1 MCRFFFGGT
10 MQPLTSTLLNQ
21 IMDIARQAGEHLK
34 GFYARSVEV
43 QMKADH
49 TPVTEADLFVSQF
62 VIEKLQEITP
72 NLPILSE
79 EGKKIPLANRS
90 NWQEYWLIDPLDG
103 TQQFI
108 NRTDQFSVVIG
119 LVQNNRPVLGVIHS
133 PILNKTYY
141 AVKGQ
146 GAFLIENGKVQN
158 LGKICKKSGENHR
171 LQITIGSAKTE
182 DITPHILPPYSAD
195 FFRYGSCS
203 LKAGLVAEGK
213 MDCYIRLGDT
223 GEWDT
228 AVPEILLAECDGEIF
243 DLRFSPLTYNQR
255 ETFINPPFI
264 MVGNKQHDWRTV
276 FYFDE

>member
-1 MCRFFFGGT
+1 ML
-10 MQPLTSTLLNQ
+10 QLNSTLLEQ
-21 IMDIARQAGEHLK
+21 IIEIAKQAGEHLK
-34 GFYARSVEV
+34 AFYARKVDV
-43 QMKADH
+43 HIKADH

-62 VIEKLQEITP
+62 VIEQLQKLTP
-72 NLPILSE
+72 EVPILSE
-79 EGKKIPLANRS
+79 EGAKIPLLERKK
-90 NWQEYWLIDPLDG
+90 WQEYWLIDPLDG

-119 LVQNNRPVLGVIHS
+119 LVQNNCPVLGIIHS
-133 PILNKTYY
+133 PILGKTYF

-146 GAFLIENGKVQN
+146 GAFLSENGEVKN
-158 LGKICKKSGENHR
+158 LSEICKKSGENHR

-182 DITPHILPPYSAD
+182 NITPHILPPYSAD

-228 AVPEILLAECDGEIF
+228 AVPEILLAECGGDIF
-243 DLRFSPLTYNQR
+243 DFSFSPLTYNQR

-264 MVGNKQHDWRTV
+264 MVGNKQHNWQTV
-276 FYFDE
+276 FNFGL